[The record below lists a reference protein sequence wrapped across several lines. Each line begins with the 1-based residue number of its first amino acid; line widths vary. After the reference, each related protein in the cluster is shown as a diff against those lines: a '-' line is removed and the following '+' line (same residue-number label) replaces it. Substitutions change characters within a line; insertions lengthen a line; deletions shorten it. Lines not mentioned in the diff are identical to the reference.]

1 MSWKAKWIWIDR
13 EDPKNYY
20 LYARKTFEASPKD
33 VEKAEMKITADSKYV
48 LFINGHFIGSG
59 PIRGWPFEY
68 YYDVYDIKPYL
79 VEGRN
84 VIAVIAQYYGIS
96 SLKSL
101 YSWRSRRKM
110 EMLKLLEQIMT
121 GKLYLLHHTGEMF
134 LDLVVNKNGLRSMML
149 GRSW

>member
-20 LYARKTFEASPKD
+20 LYARKTFEASPKNI
-33 VEKAEMKITADSKYV
+33 EKAEIKITADSKYV
-48 LFINGHFIGSG
+48 FFINGHFIGSG

-68 YYDVYDIKPYL
+68 YYDVYDVKPYL

-96 SLKSL
+96 SFK
-101 YSWRSRRKM
+101 YIKGRPG
-110 EMLKLLEQIMT
+110 LLVQLEI
-121 GKLYLLHHTGEMF
+121 KE
-134 LDLVVNKNGLRSMML
+134 KNGNVKIVKFESTNTKAT
-149 GRSW
+149 